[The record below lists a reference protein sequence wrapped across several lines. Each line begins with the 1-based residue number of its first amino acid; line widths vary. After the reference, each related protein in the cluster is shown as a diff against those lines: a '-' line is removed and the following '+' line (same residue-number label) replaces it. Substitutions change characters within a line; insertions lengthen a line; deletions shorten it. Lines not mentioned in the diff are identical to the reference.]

1 MTDKLIGGA
10 FGLLAGLFFGV
21 LIGVFLKDS
30 IALKAQ
36 NAAMQGAAKEIAKI
50 EVKNTIIQQ
59 KLETKIR
66 TEKVYQECVH
76 SDDAFRLIR
85 EAYGHD

>member
-1 MTDKLIGGA
+1 MDKLIGGVI
-10 FGLLAGLFFGV
+10 GVLAGLFVGI

-36 NAAMQGAAKEIAKI
+36 NAAMEGAAKEIAKI
-50 EVKNTIIQQ
+50 EVKHTTITNQI
-59 KLETKIR
+59 ETRIR

-76 SDDAFRLIR
+76 SDDTYNLILK
-85 EAYGHD
+85 AYHD

>member
-1 MTDKLIGGA
+1 MTDKLIGGLI
-10 FGLLAGLFFGV
+10 GLLVGLFAGV
-21 LIGVFLKDS
+21 LVGIFLKDS
-30 IALKAQ
+30 IALKVQ

-50 EVKNTIIQQ
+50 EIKNTVIQQ
-59 KLETKIR
+59 KLETKIQ
-66 TEKVYQECVH
+66 TEKVYQDCVH

>member
-1 MTDKLIGGA
+1 MDKLIGGVI
-10 FGLLAGLFFGV
+10 GVLAGLFVGV

-30 IALKAQ
+30 IALRAQ

-50 EVKNTIIQQ
+50 EIKQTNITRQV
-59 KLETKIR
+59 ETHIR

-76 SDDAFRLIR
+76 SDDAYKLIL
-85 EAYGHD
+85 EAYKK

>member
-1 MTDKLIGGA
+1 MIDKLTGGVI
-10 FGLLAGLFFGV
+10 GLLAGLFIGI
-21 LIGVFLKDS
+21 LIGVFLNDS

-50 EVKNTIIQQ
+50 EIKNTVIQQ
-59 KLETKIR
+59 KLETQIR
-66 TEKVYQECVH
+66 TEKVYQKCKH
-76 SDDAFRLIR
+76 SEDAFRLIR